1 MPESPLSASAV
12 RGAVDLS
19 GLVRAAQNP
28 TGGGAQPAGP
38 GTGRGTGSGASAG
51 ASASASAVGSAVVRD
66 VDESTFND
74 VVELSR
80 TVPVVV
86 EFYADG
92 IAPVLGGVVAS
103 YGGRLM
109 LATVDGNR
117 NPQIAQ
123 AFQIQQVPAV
133 VALVGGRPVPLFVG
147 IPGEAEVRQV
157 FDQLLEVAAQN
168 GVTGT
173 ITAGGNPANG
183 AADGTAAGVGGDAA
197 GVNGAGG
204 NAAGANSVEPVE
216 APLPPL
222 HQDAYDAITAGDYGA
237 AAVAYRTAITQNPRD
252 QLAVAGLAQVSLL
265 MRLENLDAVEVR
277 GAAAAQPDSAD
288 IQLTVADLD
297 LSRGHVDDAFAR
309 LLRVFAGQTAEG
321 KTLIRTRLLD
331 FFEIVGGDDPRTV
344 AARRAL
350 TALLY

>member
-1 MPESPLSASAV
+1 MPETPLSASAV

-19 GLVRAAQNP
+19 GLVRSAQNP
-28 TGGGAQPAGP
+28 SGGRAQPTGP
-38 GTGRGTGSGASAG
+38 AASSGG
-51 ASASASAVGSAVVRD
+51 NAVGSAIVRD

-92 IAPVLGGVVAS
+92 IAPVLGAVVAS
-103 YGGRLM
+103 YGGRLT

-147 IPGEAEVRQV
+147 IPGESEVRQV
-157 FDQLLEVAAQN
+157 LDQLLEVAAQN

-173 ITAGGNPANG
+173 ITPGGN
-183 AADGTAAGVGGDAA
+183 TAH
-197 GVNGAGG
+197 GAGG
-204 NAAGANSVEPVE
+204 DGTEANADSDTASANSIGAVEP
-216 APLPPL
+216 PLPPL
-222 HQDAYDAITAGDYGA
+222 HQEAYDAITAEDYGA
-237 AAVAYRTAITQNPRD
+237 AAAAYRTAITQNPRD

-265 MRLENLDAVEVR
+265 MRLENLDAIGVR
-277 GAAAAQPDSAD
+277 SAAAADPDNSD
-288 IQLTVADLD
+288 VQLAVADLD
-297 LSRGHVDDAFAR
+297 LSGGHVDDAFAR
-309 LLRVFAGQTAEG
+309 LLRVFAGQSAEG

>member
-1 MPESPLSASAV
+1 MTDPRMTSATL

-19 GLVRAAQNP
+19 SLVRAAQAP
-28 TGGGAQPAGP
+28 AGDPAGQAPGQPAP
-38 GTGRGTGSGASAG
+38 GAPGSIA
-51 ASASASAVGSAVVRD
+51 RD
-66 VDESTFND
+66 VDEASFGE

-92 IAPVLGGVVAS
+92 IAPVLGGIIAS
-103 YGGRLM
+103 YGGRLA

-133 VALVGGRPVPLFVG
+133 VALVGGRPLPLFVG
-147 IPGEAEVRQV
+147 IPAEPEVRQV
-157 FDQLLEVAAQN
+157 LDQVLELAAQN

-173 ITAGGNPANG
+173 VS
-183 AADGTAAGVGGDAA
+183 ADGAESPETDE
-197 GVNGAGG
+197 
-204 NAAGANSVEPVE
+204 EP
-216 APLPPL
+216 PLPPL
-222 HQDAYDAITAGDYGA
+222 HQQAYDAISAGDFDEA
-237 AAVAYRTAITQNPRD
+237 ATAYRTAIAQNPRD

-265 MRLENLDAVEVR
+265 QRLDGLDAAAVR
-277 GAAAAQPDSAD
+277 AAGAEALDDVDAQLA
-288 IQLTVADLD
+288 VADLD
-297 LSRGHVDDAFAR
+297 LSGGHVDDAFAR
-309 LLRVFAGQTAEG
+309 LLRVFASADADG
-321 KTLIRTRLLD
+321 KAAVRTRLLD
-331 FFEIVGGDDPRTV
+331 FFEIVGADDERTI